1 MSRRTRNNKGDSLRL
16 MIQHG
21 NRSTESQGEH
31 AEPPQPQR
39 NYGRLIF
46 VPLNKSNSENLQNPA
61 ENEENIDVNAD
72 DQDSMDDT
80 SPPTQPREE
89 QNINII
95 NNNNNYN
102 NNNDNNNN
110 DNDRLPDDRR
120 FFPREN
126 DNNIN
131 EQTNILDIH
140 PKDWGGILCA
150 NAQPFDFIPHGL
162 ESIIRKVFAQYGI
175 RLIESPTIDNWKKY
189 LLLPTILFDSRRG
202 MTNCERKAFIRECCN
217 KLLAQEW
224 TSFNVGKYTR
234 RNNEINYDD
243 YRDEELIH
251 KRAKKQVSAGELS
264 KALKTLRSNRRIIP
278 LDQATLEILKSK
290 FPDPC
295 IHDVLENEIMQ
306 TNNFSATGEQKFVFD
321 EQYMRK
327 MILSMPKTTAPGLD
341 KCRFYCSSLVTF
353 QR

>member
-21 NRSTESQGEH
+21 NRSTKSQGEH

-39 NYGRLIF
+39 T
-46 VPLNKSNSENLQNPA
+46 A

-95 NNNNNYN
+95 NNNNN
-102 NNNDNNNN
+102 NNNDNNNE
-110 DNDRLPDDRR
+110 NDRLPDERR

-126 DNNIN
+126 NNIN

-202 MTNCERKAFIRECCN
+202 MSNFERKGFIRECCN

-306 TNNFSATGEQKFVFD
+306 TNNFSTTREQKFVFD

-341 KCRFYCSSLVTF
+341 KCRSEFIAALWSPFRDDKEHVQGSH
-353 QR
+353 